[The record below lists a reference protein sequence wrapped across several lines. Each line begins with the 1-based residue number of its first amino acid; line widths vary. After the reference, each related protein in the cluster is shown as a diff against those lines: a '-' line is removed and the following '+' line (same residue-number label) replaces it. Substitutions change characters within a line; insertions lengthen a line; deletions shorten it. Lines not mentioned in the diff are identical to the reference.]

1 MHVAFVFT
9 VNTYFAIIQRRLL
22 MIDAECNFQ
31 PSYTRL
37 CLRYLLIYY
46 ECGAKRGLDNYSSIC
61 VFDI

>member
-37 CLRYLLIYY
+37 CLRYLLYI
-46 ECGAKRGLDNYSSIC
+46 S
-61 VFDI
+61 